1 MTPYFEPRVTINEK
15 TDSKLF
21 EKIAKRLQL
30 EGYIILGEKY
40 KKSKK
45 ENLVEPLQ
53 KITRVEIKESKVE
66 KIRSL
71 LPKVRKQYELVSV
84 NTSSAKVAQWVV
96 KDNRVDILTVPYKS
110 IKEIIT
116 QNLANVAANNQTFL
130 EIDISFLTFSNSFFP
145 SIQMRGLSRVIHLI
159 IREKAPFILTMN
171 VENPLEFRDERSI
184 IAMANLVGIPNKAI
198 KENMRK
204 FKERIE
210 LNRNKLSPDFIAPGV
225 RKVEKEKRSKKI
237 IPSKEIEVKTEIPF
251 NLKELPIEKKK
262 LERQRYIL
270 FEILQIE
277 NKKIEEKIVMDNLW
291 KQLSK
296 FYGEVGSSRIG
307 LYLIEFNSEKN
318 IGIIRCNQSSL
329 SAVRAMMSTITSLE
343 KIKVVF
349 HVLKV
354 SGTLK
359 NLIAIQKKKSKN

>member
-1 MTPYFEPRVTINEK
+1 
-15 TDSKLF
+15 
-21 EKIAKRLQL
+21 
-30 EGYIILGEKY
+30 
-40 KKSKK
+40 K
-45 ENLVEPLQ
+45 ESLVEPLQ
-53 KITRVEIKESKVE
+53 KITRVEIKESKIE

-71 LPKVRKQYELVSV
+71 LPKVRNQYELVSV
-84 NTSSAKVAQWVV
+84 NTSSAKAAQWVV
-96 KDNRVDILTVPYKS
+96 KDNRVDILTIPYKS

-130 EIDISFLTFSNSFFP
+130 EIDISFLTTSNSFSH
-145 SIQMRGLSRVIHLI
+145 SIQMRVLSRVMNLI

-171 VENPLEFRDERSI
+171 VENPLEFREERSI

-210 LNRNKLSPDFIAPGV
+210 LNRNKLSPDFITPGV
-225 RKVEKEKRSKKI
+225 WKVERKKTSKKI
-237 IPSKEIEVKTEIPF
+237 IPSKDIEVKTEIPF
-251 NLKELPIEKKK
+251 NIKELPIEKKK

-270 FEILQIE
+270 FEILQIG
-277 NKKIEEKIVMDNLW
+277 NKNLEEKLVMDNLW

-307 LYLIEFNSEKN
+307 LYLIVFNSEKN

-343 KIKVVF
+343 KIKIAF

-359 NLIAIQKKKSKN
+359 NLLAIQKKKSRN

>member
-30 EGYIILGEKY
+30 QGFVILGEKY

-53 KITRVEIKESKVE
+53 KITRVELKESNVE

-84 NTSSAKVAQWVV
+84 NTSLAKVAQWVV

-130 EIDISFLTFSNSFFP
+130 EIDISFLTFSNSFSP
-145 SIQMRGLSRVIHLI
+145 SIQMRVLSRIIHLI

-184 IAMANLVGIPNKAI
+184 IAMANLIGIPNKAI

-225 RKVEKEKRSKKI
+225 RKVEKEKTSKNI

-277 NKKIEEKIVMDNLW
+277 NKKIEEKVVMDNLW

-318 IGIIRCNQSSL
+318 IGIIRCNQASL
-329 SAVRAMMSTITSLE
+329 SAVRAMMSSIPSLE
-343 KIKVVF
+343 KIKIAF

-359 NLIAIQKKKSKN
+359 NLIRIQKKKKQ